1 MPTSKLISLD
11 KAIGYIKS
19 NFTKI
24 SNEDIFLQNA
34 LGRCLAQPI
43 YSNIDNPKYDVSS
56 MDGYAINYNDFVQ
69 MNSSIQNNSKN
80 IIKFKINGESSAG
93 NPFEKKLN
101 AFEAVRIFT
110 GAKLPN
116 KCDTVIIQEN
126 VQASSNLKYIS
137 THANVQKYQ
146 NIRKKGLDF
155 KKGECVF
162 SAGTLIKSRHLGSI
176 AMTGQAWVT
185 VTRKPIVSILS
196 TGNEILRVGEQLTKD
211 QIPGG
216 NNLMLAA
223 MVTEFGGRPR
233 ILSVTDD
240 DEKSIYNIINKA
252 LDSDLI
258 VTTGGVSVGK
268 YDLIQKA
275 LQNFKNKN
283 KIEFWKIAMR
293 PGKPLLFSKINN
305 TPLIG
310 LPGNPV
316 SSGVCS
322 LIFVNIAIRS
332 MLGVTGNYP
341 IFEKATLNGNLPI
354 NDERMDFVRAKI
366 NIEDNNILATPIN
379 KQDSSMITQFS
390 HSDCLIV
397 RDPFEEVKHKGELI
411 KILKFP
417 NNI

>member
-1 MPTSKLISLD
+1 MPISKLISLD
-11 KAIGYIKS
+11 EAIEYIKS

-56 MDGYAINYNDFVQ
+56 MDGYAINYDDFIELD
-69 MNSSIQNNSKN
+69 SRTQNNSKN
-80 IIKFKINGESSAG
+80 IIKFRVNGESSAG
-93 NPFEKKLN
+93 NPFEKKIK
-101 AFEAVRIFT
+101 AFESVRIFT
-110 GAKLPN
+110 GAKVPHG
-116 KCDTVIIQEN
+116 CDTVIIQEN
-126 VQASSNLKYIS
+126 VQTSNNQKYILPQ
-137 THANVQKYQ
+137 ANVKKYQ

-155 KKGECVF
+155 KKGECIF
-162 SAGTLIKSRHLGSI
+162 PAGTLIKSRHLGSI

-185 VTRKPIVSILS
+185 ATRKPIVSILS
-196 TGNEILRVGEQLTKD
+196 TGNEILKVGEQLTKD
-211 QIPGG
+211 QIPSG
-216 NNLMLAA
+216 NSLMLAA
-223 MVTEFGGRPR
+223 MVTEFGGIPR

-240 DEKSIYNIINKA
+240 DENNIYNIIKEA
-252 LDSDLI
+252 LNSDLI

-275 LQNFKNKN
+275 LKKFKGKHKN
-283 KIEFWKIAMR
+283 QFWKIAMR
-293 PGKPLLFSKINN
+293 PGKPLLFTKVDN

-332 MLGVTGNYP
+332 MLGITGNYP
-341 IFEKATLNGNLPI
+341 ILEKAILNGNLPV
-354 NDERMDFVRAKI
+354 NDERIDFVRARI
-366 NIEDNNILATPIN
+366 NVEDGNILATPIN

-390 HSDCLIV
+390 YSDCLIV
-397 RDPFEEVKHKGELI
+397 RNPFEEVKNKGKLV

-417 NNI
+417 NNV

>member
-1 MPTSKLISLD
+1 MPISKLISLD
-11 KAIGYIKS
+11 TAIEYIKS

-34 LGRCLAQPI
+34 LGRCIAQPV

-56 MDGYAINYNDFVQ
+56 MDGYAVNYKDFNKS
-69 MNSSIQNNSKN
+69 NSSIQNNSKN
-80 IIKFKINGESSAG
+80 IIKFKVNGESSAG
-93 NPFEKKLN
+93 NPFKEKIK

-116 KCDTVIIQEN
+116 GCDTVIIQEN
-126 VQASSNLKYIS
+126 VQTSSNLKYIS
-137 THANVQKYQ
+137 TQGNVQKYQ

-155 KKGECVF
+155 KKGERVF
-162 SAGTLIKSRHLGSI
+162 ETGTLIKSRHLGSI

-211 QIPGG
+211 QIPSG

-223 MVTEFGGRPR
+223 MVNEFGGIPR
-233 ILSVTDD
+233 ILPITDD
-240 DEKSIYNIINKA
+240 NQSNIYNILNKA

-275 LQNFKNKN
+275 LQNFKGKIKN
-283 KIEFWKIAMR
+283 EFWKIAMR

-305 TPLIG
+305 IPLIG

-332 MLGVTGNYP
+332 MLGITGKYP
-341 IFEKATLNGNLPI
+341 IFEKATLNGNLPV

-366 NIEDNNILATPIN
+366 NIENSNILATPIN
-379 KQDSSMITQFS
+379 QQDSSMITQFS

-397 RDPFEEVKHKGELI
+397 RDPFEKVQNKGELI
-411 KILKFP
+411 KILRFP
-417 NNI
+417 NNV